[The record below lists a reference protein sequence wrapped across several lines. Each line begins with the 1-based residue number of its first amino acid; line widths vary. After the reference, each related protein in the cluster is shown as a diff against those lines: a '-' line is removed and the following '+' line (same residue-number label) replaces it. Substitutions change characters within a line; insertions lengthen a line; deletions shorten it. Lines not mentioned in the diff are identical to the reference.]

1 MTALRRVIA
10 ARQLHPTGAT
20 VADGAGA
27 STAAE
32 LLGSLSLQD
41 SAAKPPHRQQP
52 QQQQQS
58 AVGGAQE
65 ACSGGVSAGV
75 PPAPGGVLID
85 GSSGGGGGDSADAD
99 LAVTQGDMQAARG
112 RVRPSGLRE
121 VALEL
126 PATRWADVGGL
137 NAVKQQLQVPGP
149 SEAFDCV
156 WMCWNVGRCV
166 PGSAAWVPQLLVLLC
181 NSRGKMPH

>member
-10 ARQLHPTGAT
+10 ARQLHLTGA
-20 VADGAGA
+20 AAASGAGE
-27 STAAE
+27 AAE

-41 SAAKPPHRQQP
+41 SAAEPPHQ

-58 AVGGAQE
+58 TNSPVPE
-65 ACSGGVSAGV
+65 ASISGVSAAV
-75 PPAPGGVLID
+75 PPAPESVAG
-85 GSSGGGGGDSADAD
+85 GSSGDGGGESADVA

-137 NAVKQQLQVPGP
+137 HAVKQQLQVPGP
-149 SEAFDCV
+149 SEAFDCD

-166 PGSAAWVPQLLVLLC
+166 LGSAAWAPQLLVLLC
-181 NSRGKMPH
+181 NSRGKMPY